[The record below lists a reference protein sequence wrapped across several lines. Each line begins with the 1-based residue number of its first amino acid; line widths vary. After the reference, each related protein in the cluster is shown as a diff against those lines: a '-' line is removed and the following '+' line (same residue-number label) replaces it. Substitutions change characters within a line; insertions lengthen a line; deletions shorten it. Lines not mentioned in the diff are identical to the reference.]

1 MKNIAIVFGG
11 FSSEYEVSV
20 KSGKFIYE
28 NLKDNQSLNVYQIC
42 ISKESN
48 YVIYDNN
55 KYDLDYMNLSFNIN
69 GKKINLDGIFNII
82 HGEPGENGDLANIL
96 EKNNIPQTGCNSF
109 VSNLTF
115 DKKKYIDFVNK
126 LDIPSSKHILLTSEN
141 QFDIEKIMSEIN
153 IPCIVKPNNGGS
165 SIGVSKVNHI
175 YDLENKIKIAFKE
188 CNEVLIENFLFGKEV
203 SVGVIQKKDE
213 RIILPV
219 TEIISEN
226 ELFDYGAKYLGQSKE
241 ITPANIS
248 NEEINLIHEYINIIY
263 DNIEFNGFTRSEFI
277 IVDGIPHIL
286 ETNTIPGFTKQSI
299 IPQQIEAFGLSV
311 KEAINNQIKSIL

>member
-1 MKNIAIVFGG
+1 MKNIAVVFGG
-11 FSSEYEVSV
+11 FSSEFEVSV

-55 KYDLDYMNLSFNIN
+55 KYDLNYMDFSFSIN
-69 GKKINLDGIFNII
+69 GKVINLDGIFNII
-82 HGEPGENGDLANIL
+82 HGEPGENGDLADVL

-115 DKKKYIDFVNK
+115 DKKRYIDFVNE
-126 LDIPSSKHILLTSEN
+126 LDVPSSKQILLTNEN
-141 QFDIEKIMSEIN
+141 QHNLTKIINEIN

-175 YDLENKIKIAFKE
+175 DDLEDKIKIAFKE
-188 CNEVLIENFLFGKEV
+188 SDQVLIEDFLYGQEV
-203 SVGVIQKKDE
+203 SVGVLETNGE

-241 ITPANIS
+241 ITPGNIS
-248 NEEINLIHEYINIIY
+248 DKEKSLIHEYINKIY
-263 DNIEFNGFTRSEFI
+263 DNIELKGFTRSEFI

-311 KEAINNQIKSIL
+311 KEVINNQIKSIL

>member
-1 MKNIAIVFGG
+1 MKNIAVVFGG

-20 KSGKFIYE
+20 KSGEFIYE
-28 NLKDNQSLNVYQIC
+28 NLKDNRSLNVYQIC
-42 ISKESN
+42 ISKESD

-55 KYDLDYMNLSFNIN
+55 KYDLDYMNFSFNIN
-69 GKKINLDGIFNII
+69 GKKINLDGVFNII
-82 HGEPGENGDLANIL
+82 HGDPGENGDLAEVL
-96 EKNNIPQTGCNSF
+96 EINNIPQTGCNSF

-115 DKKKYIDFVNK
+115 DKKRYIDFVKK
-126 LDIPSSKHILLTSEN
+126 LDIPSSEHILLNNKN
-141 QFDIEKIMSEIN
+141 QIDITKIKSKIK

-175 YDLENKIKIAFKE
+175 DDLEDKIKIAFE
-188 CNEVLIENFLFGKEV
+188 ESNEVLIEGFLFGKEV
-203 SVGVIQKKDE
+203 SVGVIEKKGE

-219 TEIISEN
+219 TEIISDN
-226 ELFDYGAKYLGQSKE
+226 ELFDYGAKYLGQSTE

-248 NEEINLIHEYINIIY
+248 NEEKNLIRKFINIIY
-263 DNIEFNGFTRSEFI
+263 DNIEFKGFTRSEFI

-299 IPQQIEAFGLSV
+299 MPQQIEALGLSV
-311 KEAINNQIKSIL
+311 KDEINYQIKSIL

>member
-1 MKNIAIVFGG
+1 
-11 FSSEYEVSV
+11 
-20 KSGKFIYE
+20 
-28 NLKDNQSLNVYQIC
+28 
-42 ISKESN
+42 
-48 YVIYDNN
+48 
-55 KYDLDYMNLSFNIN
+55 MNLSFNIN

-109 VSNLTF
+109 VSGLTF
-115 DKKKYIDFVNK
+115 DKKRYIDFVNK

-141 QFDIEKIMSEIN
+141 QLNLTKIMSEIN

-188 CNEVLIENFLFGKEV
+188 CNEVLIEDFLFGREV

-226 ELFDYGAKYLGQSKE
+226 ELFDYGAKYLGHSKE

-248 NEEINLIHEYINIIY
+248 NEEKNLIYEYINIIY

-299 IPQQIEAFGLSV
+299 IPQQIEAHGLSV
-311 KEAINNQIKSIL
+311 RDEINYQIESIL

>member
-1 MKNIAIVFGG
+1 MKNIAVVFGG
-11 FSSEYEVSV
+11 FSSEFEVSV
-20 KSGKFIYE
+20 RSGKFIYE

-55 KYDLDYMNLSFNIN
+55 KYDLNYMDFSFSIN
-69 GKKINLDGIFNII
+69 GKVINLDGIFNII
-82 HGEPGENGDLANIL
+82 HGEPGENGDLADVL

-115 DKKKYIDFVNK
+115 DKKRYIDFVNE
-126 LDIPSSKHILLTSEN
+126 LDVPSSKQILLTNEN
-141 QFDIEKIMSEIN
+141 QHNLTKIINDIN

-175 YDLENKIKIAFKE
+175 DDLEDKIKIAFKE
-188 CNEVLIENFLFGKEV
+188 SDQVLIEDFLYGQEV
-203 SVGVIQKKDE
+203 SVGVLETNGE

-241 ITPANIS
+241 ITPGNIS
-248 NEEINLIHEYINIIY
+248 DKEKSLIHEYINKIY
-263 DNIEFNGFTRSEFI
+263 DKIELKGFTRSEFI

-311 KEAINNQIKSIL
+311 KEVINNQIKSIL

>member
-1 MKNIAIVFGG
+1 MKNIAVVFGG

-115 DKKKYIDFVNK
+115 DKKKYIDFINN
-126 LDIPSSKHILLTSEN
+126 LDIPSSKQILLTNKAFTDLNNIKS
-141 QFDIEKIMSEIN
+141 QIS

-175 YDLENKIKIAFKE
+175 NELQDKIKIAFKE
-188 CNEVLIENFLFGKEV
+188 SNQVLIENYLSGKEV
-203 SVGVIQKKDE
+203 SVGVIE
-213 RIILPV
+213 TNSRRIILPV

-226 ELFDYGAKYLGQSKE
+226 ELFDYEAKYLGQSKE
-241 ITPANIS
+241 ITPGNIS
-248 NEEINLIHEYINIIY
+248 SEEENLIHKYINKIY
-263 DNIEFNGFTRSEFI
+263 DNIELKGFTRSEFI

-286 ETNTIPGFTKQSI
+286 ETNTIPGFTEQSI

-311 KEAINNQIKSIL
+311 KEVINNQIESII

>member
-1 MKNIAIVFGG
+1 MKNIAVVFGG
-11 FSSEYEVSV
+11 FSSEFEVSV
-20 KSGKFIYE
+20 KSGKYIYE

-55 KYDLDYMNLSFNIN
+55 NYDLNYMDFSFSIN
-69 GKKINLDGIFNII
+69 GKVINLDGIFNII
-82 HGEPGENGDLANIL
+82 HGEPGENGDLADVL

-115 DKKKYIDFVNK
+115 DKKRYIDFVNE
-126 LDIPSSKHILLTSEN
+126 LDVPSSKHILLTNKN
-141 QFDIEKIMSEIN
+141 QHNLKKIINKIN

-165 SIGVSKVNHI
+165 SIGVSKVYHI
-175 YDLENKIKIAFKE
+175 DDLKDKIKIAFKE
-188 CNEVLIENFLFGKEV
+188 SDQVLIEDFLYGQEV
-203 SVGVIQKKDE
+203 SVGVLETNGE

-241 ITPANIS
+241 ITPGNIS
-248 NEEINLIHEYINIIY
+248 DKEKSLIHEYINKIY
-263 DNIEFNGFTRSEFI
+263 DNIELKGFTRSEFI

-311 KEAINNQIKSIL
+311 KEVINNQIKSIL

>member
-1 MKNIAIVFGG
+1 MKNIAVVFGG
-11 FSSEYEVSV
+11 FSSEFEVSV
-20 KSGKFIYE
+20 RSGKFIYE

-55 KYDLDYMNLSFNIN
+55 KYDLNYMDFSFSIN
-69 GKKINLDGIFNII
+69 GKVINLDGIFNII
-82 HGEPGENGDLANIL
+82 HGEPGENGDLADVL

-115 DKKKYIDFVNK
+115 DKKRYIDFVNE
-126 LDIPSSKHILLTSEN
+126 LDVPSSKQILLTNEN
-141 QFDIEKIMSEIN
+141 QHNLTKIINDIN

-175 YDLENKIKIAFKE
+175 DDLEDKIKIAFKE
-188 CNEVLIENFLFGKEV
+188 SDQVLIEDFLYGQEV
-203 SVGVIQKKDE
+203 SVGVLETNGE

-241 ITPANIS
+241 ITPGNIS
-248 NEEINLIHEYINIIY
+248 DKEKSLIHEYINKIY
-263 DNIEFNGFTRSEFI
+263 DKIELKGFTRSEFI

-311 KEAINNQIKSIL
+311 KEVINNQIESIL

>member
-1 MKNIAIVFGG
+1 MKNIAVVFGG

-28 NLKDNQSLNVYQIC
+28 NLKDNRSLNVYQIC

-48 YVIYDNN
+48 YVLYDNN
-55 KYDLDYMNLSFNIN
+55 KYDLNYMDFSFSIN
-69 GKKINLDGIFNII
+69 GKIINLDGIFNII
-82 HGEPGENGDLANIL
+82 HGEPGENGELADIL

-115 DKKKYIDFVNK
+115 DKKRYIDFVNK
-126 LDIPSSKHILLTSEN
+126 LDIPSSKHILLTNEN
-141 QFDIEKIMSEIN
+141 QHNLTKIISDIN

-165 SIGVSKVNHI
+165 SIGVSKVNNI
-175 YDLENKIKIAFKE
+175 DDLEDKIKIAFKE
-188 CNEVLIENFLFGKEV
+188 SNQVLIEDFLDGQEV
-203 SVGVIQKKDE
+203 SVGVLETKGE
-213 RIILPV
+213 RIILPI

-241 ITPANIS
+241 ITPGNIS
-248 NEEINLIHEYINIIY
+248 NEEKSLIHDYINKIY
-263 DNIEFNGFTRSEFI
+263 DNIELKGFTRSEFI

-311 KEAINNQIKSIL
+311 KEVINNQIKSIL

>member
-1 MKNIAIVFGG
+1 MKNIAVVFGG

-28 NLKDNQSLNVYQIC
+28 NLKDNRSINVYKIC

-48 YVIYDNN
+48 YVIYDNR
-55 KYDLDYMNLSFNIN
+55 KYDLDYINFSFSIN
-69 GKKINLDGIFNII
+69 EKKINLDGIFNII
-82 HGEPGENGDLANIL
+82 HGEPGENGDLADIL

-115 DKKKYIDFVNK
+115 DKKRYIDFVNK
-126 LDIPSSKHILLTSEN
+126 LDIPSPKHILLTNEN
-141 QFDIEKIMSEIN
+141 QNDLTEIMSKIN

-175 YDLENKIKIAFKE
+175 DDLDDKIKIAFKE
-188 CNEVLIENFLFGKEV
+188 SNEVLIENFLFGKEV
-203 SVGVIQKKDE
+203 SVGVIQKKGQ
-213 RIILPV
+213 RIILPM

-241 ITPANIS
+241 ITPANIL
-248 NEEINLIHEYINIIY
+248 EEEKNLIHKYVNKIY

-299 IPQQIEAFGLSV
+299 IPQQIEALGLSV
-311 KEAINNQIKSIL
+311 KNEINYQIESIL